1 MHLNYSFFLSFS
13 VMYPYYGHFS
23 LSLNTV
29 GFRDTHLC
37 ISVNLW
43 CKMHCNNHTTNK
55 AAIT

>member
-1 MHLNYSFFLSFS
+1 
-13 VMYPYYGHFS
+13 MYPYYGHFS

-43 CKMHCNNHTTNK
+43 CKMHYNNHTTNN